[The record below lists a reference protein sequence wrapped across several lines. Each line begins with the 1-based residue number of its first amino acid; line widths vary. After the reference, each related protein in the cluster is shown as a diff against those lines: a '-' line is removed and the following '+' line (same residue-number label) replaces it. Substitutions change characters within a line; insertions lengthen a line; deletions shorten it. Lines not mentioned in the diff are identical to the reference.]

1 MFTLEDLAALCGQVV
16 MFAVL
21 SGYFYGLI
29 LLGRRWPTLVRRI
42 PRWAMTVGLTVGLIL
57 IVVTTFA
64 FLHWLSPD
72 LVPEVPEEQEDD

>member
-29 LLGRRWPTLVRRI
+29 LLERRWPTLVRRI
-42 PRWAMTVGLTVGLIL
+42 PRWAMTVGLTVGLIV
-57 IVVTTFA
+57 IVVATFA